1 GVIDRH
7 LRREAEDDDL
17 AADRG
22 DDGDVVAVGGVDGDG
37 VDLAVAGRAADR
49 RGQVDGDLGDVGAA
63 EIVNPDVVAPAQSM
77 ELDAL
82 DIVQVHGDVG
92 DVAREER
99 APTVGEDVDVLGDVG
114 AVEEQGIDAVL
125 TLDGVVVV
133 AGVPDERVVAGAEQ
147 RDVVAVAAVDRVVAL
162 AADHDVVAEAAV
174 HLQADLA
181 GGEAAGVDD
190 IVAAE
195 SIDDQLVAGFGMIED
210 HLRLQAADDDLAADR
225 GDGDDVVA
233 IGGIDGH
240 AVDLLVADCSADD
253 TGQID

>member
-1 GVIDRH
+1 
-7 LRREAEDDDL
+7 
-17 AADRG
+17 
-22 DDGDVVAVGGVDGDG
+22 
-37 VDLAVAGRAADR
+37 
-49 RGQVDGDLGDVGAA
+49 
-63 EIVNPDVVAPAQSM
+63 
-77 ELDAL
+77 
-82 DIVQVHGDVG
+82 
-92 DVAREER
+92 
-99 APTVGEDVDVLGDVG
+99 
-114 AVEEQGIDAVL
+114 
-125 TLDGVVVV
+125 
-133 AGVPDERVVAGAEQ
+133 
-147 RDVVAVAAVDRVVAL
+147 VDRVVAL

-195 SIDDQLVAGFGMIED
+195 SIDDQLVAGFGMIEY

-253 TGQID
+253 TGQVDVDLRDVGAGEVADNDVVGTAEGVEVDGLDIVQVHDDIGDIAEEQGPPAVGEDVNVLGDVGAVEDEGVDAVLAFDHVVAVAGGPAKHVIAGAEKRDIVAVVAEDGVVAVAAE